1 MIGLLFCELKRL
13 TVARRFLLIGTAVA
27 IAFLGNCARAF
38 FLVWIAATQSP
49 AAVAQ
54 WHDTVGYAILGAVF
68 LGTMAAAWKLSAGG
82 ASAVS
87 SVLEG
92 RAPSRPTSGIGSRK
106 SKVGSERS
114 DAGALR
120 PTSAVSSAEI
130 SRPQSK
136 IKNQR
141 S

>member
-13 TVARRFLLIGTAVA
+13 TIPRRFLLIGTAVA

-82 ASAVS
+82 TSAVS
-87 SVLEG
+87 SALEG
-92 RAPSRPTSGIGSRK
+92 RAPSHPKSEIGSRK
-106 SKVGSERS
+106 SEVGTERS
-114 DAGALR
+114 DADALAA
-120 PTSAVSSAEI
+120 TSAVSSVEI
-130 SRPQSK
+130 SRPKSK
-136 IKNQR
+136 IK
-141 S
+141 